1 MSRYNP
7 HQPNAYLTYKAAEY
21 WRDHCLLRDG
31 SVFSNENLW
40 KESIFQSDFQQHFIE
55 NLDTG
60 KGSFMEKLEGQ
71 FKESKPAAKKLLA
84 ETLWV
89 LYLGDAFMTPKTK
102 RKNIEKIWGWSGSEI
117 PDSKFLHDDNYLEG
131 LGNFGPGFNVGIWRE
146 LVAFI
151 LFMQEWKQLKP
162 DEQKK
167 LLKDSNG
174 FSEKLDDWLKEFD
187 SRSFATKAQIPN
199 FVRRQIRHVLNH
211 LLFPDNFE
219 RIFSGLPKRKII
231 KHYGKPDDPQWEN
244 NRLEY
249 DGLLRE
255 IRSQQEE
262 KYETKELDFYAD
274 PLRSQWDSQEEEET
288 DKTTPDEGKIKEKTM
303 IYTTSEA
310 LNRIFYGPPGT
321 GKTYH
326 TTNAAVEILD
336 PDFYKE
342 NKADRPAL
350 RKRFEALKK
359 AEQIDFVTFHQS
371 FGYEDFVEGIRPVME
386 GDDNQVMEEDDSGGI
401 AYEIQ
406 DGVFKHLCELAKS
419 DKPSDSFDQ
428 AIEQFK
434 KDCETDDLNEPEKTV
449 TIETVRGKEFEIW
462 YSGGKN
468 FKSRSK
474 PMTGK
479 KIYSVRVNN
488 LKKLYLD
495 PETKVNRRARHRAV
509 INYIKEKYKIEEA
522 NPSSASRRYV
532 LIIDEINR
540 GNIAKI
546 FGELITLIEESRRLG
561 NEEATEVT
569 LPYSKERFGVP
580 ANLYIIGTM
589 NTADRSIAL
598 LDTALRR
605 RFEFVEMMPD
615 EKLLTGIFVEG
626 VDISQL
632 FTTINKRI
640 EALYDRDHQI
650 GHTYF
655 LGLRADPSLSKLADI
670 FRHAVLPLLQEYFY
684 DDWEKLNV
692 VLNGNGFVT
701 SNDPPKMLDAPFI
714 DKEKKIWRIAS
725 EEEFNQAD
733 KYQIIYQGKAKE
745 KPTEN
750 DGDE

>member
-1 MSRYNP
+1 M
-7 HQPNAYLTYKAAEY
+7 
-21 WRDHCLLRDG
+21 
-31 SVFSNENLW
+31 
-40 KESIFQSDFQQHFIE
+40 
-55 NLDTG
+55 
-60 KGSFMEKLEGQ
+60 
-71 FKESKPAAKKLLA
+71 
-84 ETLWV
+84 
-89 LYLGDAFMTPKTK
+89 
-102 RKNIEKIWGWSGSEI
+102 
-117 PDSKFLHDDNYLEG
+117 
-131 LGNFGPGFNVGIWRE
+131 
-146 LVAFI
+146 
-151 LFMQEWKQLKP
+151 
-162 DEQKK
+162 
-167 LLKDSNG
+167 
-174 FSEKLDDWLKEFD
+174 
-187 SRSFATKAQIPN
+187 
-199 FVRRQIRHVLNH
+199 
-211 LLFPDNFE
+211 
-219 RIFSGLPKRKII
+219 
-231 KHYGKPDDPQWEN
+231 
-244 NRLEY
+244 
-249 DGLLRE
+249 
-255 IRSQQEE
+255 
-262 KYETKELDFYAD
+262 DFYAD
-274 PLRSQWDSQEEEET
+274 PLRSQWDIPEEGET
-288 DKTTPDEGKIKEKTM
+288 DKTPPDEGKIKEKAM
-303 IYTTSEA
+303 IYATSGA

-321 GKTYH
+321 GKTYC

-350 RKRFEALKK
+350 RKRFEALKE
-359 AEQIDFVTFHQS
+359 AGQIDFVTFHQS

-401 AYEIQ
+401 AYEMQ
-406 DGVFKHLCELAKS
+406 DGVFKRLCELAKS

-449 TIETVRGKEFEIW
+449 TIKTVRGKEFEIW

-522 NPSSASRRYV
+522 NPISASRRYV

-546 FGELITLIEESRRLG
+546 FGELITLIEKSRRLG

-580 ANLYIIGTM
+580 SNLYIIGTM

-615 EKLLTGIFVEG
+615 AKLLTGIFVEG

-655 LGLRADPSLSKLADI
+655 LGLRADPSLRKLADI

-733 KYQIIYQGKAKE
+733 KYQIIYQGKNNAEE
-745 KPTEN
+745 KPTED

>member
-7 HQPNAYLTYKAAEY
+7 DHPNAHLTYEAVEY
-21 WRDHCLLRDG
+21 WRDHCLLNNG

-40 KESIFQSDFQQHFIE
+40 KKSIFQSDFQQHFIE

-60 KGSFMEKLEGQ
+60 EGSFIEKLQKQ
-71 FKESKPAAKKLLA
+71 FEKSKPAAKKLLA

-89 LYLGDAFMTPKTK
+89 LYLGNAHARPKTK
-102 RKNIEKIWGWSGSEI
+102 RGDIEKVWGWSGSEI
-117 PDSKFLHDDNYLEG
+117 PDSQFLHDDNYLEG
-131 LGNFGPGFNVGIWRE
+131 LGRFGIAFNTMIWRE
-146 LVAFI
+146 LRTFI
-151 LFMQEWKQLKP
+151 LLMQKWKQLQP
-162 DEQKK
+162 DEQNK
-167 LLKDSNG
+167 LLKDSRL

-187 SRSFATKAQIPN
+187 LQGLKFSS
-199 FVRRQIRHVLNH
+199 RQIRHVLNH
-211 LLFPDNFE
+211 LLFPDDFE
-219 RIFSGLPKRKII
+219 RIFSGRPKRKII
-231 KHYGKPDDPQWEN
+231 KYYGKPDDPQWKT

-249 DGLLRE
+249 DRLLRE

-262 KYETKELDFYAD
+262 KFGTKELDFYAD
-274 PLRSQWDSQEEEET
+274 PLHSQWDIPKERKK
-288 DKTTPDEGKIKEKTM
+288 DKTLPDEGKIKEKPM
-303 IYTTSEA
+303 AYTTSEP

-342 NKADRPAL
+342 NKADRPVL

-371 FGYEDFVEGIRPVME
+371 FGYEDFVEGIRPVIE

-401 AYEIQ
+401 AYEMQ

-428 AIEQFK
+428 AIEQLK
-434 KDCETDDLNEPEKTV
+434 EDCAADPNEPEKTV
-449 TIETVRGKEFEIW
+449 TMKTVTGKECEVW
-462 YSGGKN
+462 YSGGKS
-468 FKSRSK
+468 FKFRVK
-474 PMTGK
+474 PTAGK
-479 KIYSVRVNN
+479 GIYRAGIENI
-488 LKKLYLD
+488 KKLYLN
-495 PETKVNRRARHRAV
+495 PATRFYSHSYHMAV
-509 INYIKEKYKIEEA
+509 VNYIKEKYKIEEA

-546 FGELITLIEESRRLG
+546 FGELITLIEKSRRLG

-605 RFEFVEMMPD
+605 RFEFIEMMPD
-615 EKLLTGIFVEG
+615 EKLLNDIVVEG

-655 LGLRADPSLSKLADI
+655 LGLRNGSTSEQTGGYFSSCCVAIIAGI
-670 FRHAVLPLLQEYFY
+670 FLRRL
-684 DDWEKLNV
+684 
-692 VLNGNGFVT
+692 
-701 SNDPPKMLDAPFI
+701 
-714 DKEKKIWRIAS
+714 
-725 EEEFNQAD
+725 
-733 KYQIIYQGKAKE
+733 GKTQCGVKWQRVC
-745 KPTEN
+745 N
-750 DGDE
+750 FQ